1 MVENVAFNM
10 CLLVDR
16 NLASFLDSGTISGLS
31 YAGTLGNIAGTMISG
46 PITTATFPVFS
57 KLIADNNQDEFEHE
71 FSKYSNIVCF
81 FMCPISIAML
91 FHAKDIVQFIFEHG
105 KFGDA
110 ASQIVWESMACYAIG
125 IVPLGLQTY
134 LIRGYYAMQDTKT
147 PIKINVFSLI
157 CNIALNLATVK
168 KWKHAGIA
176 MSTSISY
183 AIAYM
188 LLSYCLQKKHQIKSV
203 KEISKGMVINII
215 LSIIPGMISFL
226 IFNFWISLDALFIKL
241 FLEMTLFAAVYLIVI
256 GITNRRI
263 LTTAVQIIKKQL

>member
-1 MVENVAFNM
+1 M
-10 CLLVDR
+10 
-16 NLASFLDSGTISGLS
+16 
-31 YAGTLGNIAGTMISG
+31 
-46 PITTATFPVFS
+46 
-57 KLIADNNQDEFEHE
+57 
-71 FSKYSNIVCF
+71 
-81 FMCPISIAML
+81 
-91 FHAKDIVQFIFEHG
+91 
-105 KFGDA
+105 
-110 ASQIVWESMACYAIG
+110 
-125 IVPLGLQTY
+125 
-134 LIRGYYAMQDTKT
+134 
-147 PIKINVFSLI
+147 FSLI